1 MKVTSRLLTRAAFV
15 LSAAGAIAAF
25 GACSDNKNPVA
36 PPPPPPPPPT
46 LAAPTNL
53 VGTAI
58 SAKQINLT
66 WVDNDTNE
74 TGFRLERCSGP
85 GCTTFAQVG
94 TNLAVNAT
102 AFSDTGLTAS
112 TSYTYRIRSFNAKDT
127 SAWTMG
133 TPVTTLATTASGA
146 FTLVGAGEITT
157 CASSSGPIGT
167 AHVVDSLLAADSAN
181 TMAFT
186 AGDNLADTAS
196 GTTFQ
201 TCFDGANKWGA
212 FKNKTAV
219 SLGNADFMGGR
230 GPTGVYGY
238 FGSSAGPADSGWYS
252 FERGNWHIV
261 VLNTSDWQH
270 GEGWTYGIDAA
281 LNPQP
286 SPQVDWLSKDL
297 AANTKPCIAVISWER
312 RFYTTG
318 NGTLGY
324 NSNMRPMSAI
334 MYQYGV
340 DLLISAKDKSYQRF
354 APMNPTTYAADS
366 LGIRQFIVGTG
377 GRTPDAAITGTPT
390 NRDAYIP
397 QEWGV
402 LKLTLNDNS
411 YSWNFI
417 NTSGT
422 QTDSGTAAC
431 H

>member
-1 MKVTSRLLTRAAFV
+1 MKVTSRLLVRAAFV

-25 GACSDNKNPVA
+25 GACSDKNPVS
-36 PPPPPPPPPT
+36 PPPPPPPPPPSA
-46 LAAPTNL
+46 LPAPTNL
-53 VGTAI
+53 TATAI
-58 SAKQINLT
+58 SGKQINLT

-74 TGFRLERCSGP
+74 TGFRVDRCSGP

-94 TNLAVNAT
+94 TNLAANT
-102 AFSDTGLTAS
+102 TTFSDTGLTAS
-112 TSYTYRIRSFNAKDT
+112 TSYSYRVRSFNAKDT
-127 SAWTMG
+127 SAWTS
-133 TPVTTLATTASGA
+133 TATVTTLAGSASGS
-146 FTLVGAGEITT
+146 FTLVGAGEITM
-157 CASSSGPIGT
+157 CAGGGALGT
-167 AHVVDSLLAADSAN
+167 AHVVDSLIKADS
-181 TMAFT
+181 TTLAFT

-201 TCFDGANKWGA
+201 TCFDPKWGA
-212 FKNKTAV
+212 FKAKTAV
-219 SLGNADFMGGR
+219 ALGNADFMGGR

-252 FERGNWHIV
+252 IDKGNWHIV

-297 AANTKPCIAVISWER
+297 AANTKPCVAVISWER
-312 RFYTTG
+312 RLYTTG

-354 APMNPTTYAADS
+354 APMNPTTYAKDS

-377 GRTPDAAITGTPT
+377 GRTTDAAITGSPA

-397 QEWGV
+397 GEWGV
-402 LKLTLNDNS
+402 LKLTLNANS